1 MKTICPPSCIKFGIH
16 RRVLPWVFVLFA
28 FILGSSRVVSAQ
40 NRYILID
47 GSSTV
52 HPMMQIAC
60 EEYMKDLGNGVK
72 IEETF
77 SGTTAGMKKFLAG
90 EIDVAGASRPITREE
105 LKTAKVYQI
114 PFVEVPIAY
123 DALTIA
129 VNPDCT
135 WTNSIKISE
144 LKNLWK
150 RASEGKITL
159 WSQIR
164 SGWPET
170 PIKLFGAGKDSGTF
184 DYFKDVVLGKAE
196 ELRND
201 YTASEDKD
209 VIATGIEKTPGA
221 IGFLPYSYFVKEGVR
236 LKALAIEF
244 DYDAIKGQAVQGAMA
259 VAPSEQAVLQGTYI
273 PFGRPLFLYVNV
285 KSLNAKPHLK
295 DFLYNYLMT
304 ADDIAARVHYLGLPK
319 ISYARSIADL
329 EAKNVGT
336 RFSGEPE
343 IGLSVND
350 MINRRPR

>member
-1 MKTICPPSCIKFGIH
+1 MNLLYPIPSKKFTTRSRI
-16 RRVLPWVFVLFA
+16 LPAIFFLFA
-28 FILGSSRVVSAQ
+28 VLLASPCVASAQ

-52 HPMMQIAC
+52 HPMLQIAT
-60 EEYMKDLGNGVK
+60 EEYLKDLGRGVNV
-72 IEETF
+72 EETF

-105 LKTAKVYQI
+105 LKAAKVYQI
-114 PFVEVPIAY
+114 PFIEIPIAY

-129 VNPDCT
+129 VNPECT
-135 WTNSIKISE
+135 WANSIKISE
-144 LKNLWK
+144 LKTLWE
-150 RASEGKITL
+150 RAAEGKITL

-164 SGWPET
+164 PGWPES
-170 PIKLFGAGKDSGTF
+170 PVKLFGAGKDSGTF
-184 DYFKDVVLGKAE
+184 DYFKDVVLGKAG
-196 ELRND
+196 ELRDD

-209 VIATGIEKTPGA
+209 VIAAGIEKTPGA
-221 IGFLPYSYFVKEGVR
+221 LGFLPYSYFVKEGAR
-236 LKALAIEF
+236 LKALAVEF
-244 DYDAIKGQAVQGAMA
+244 DYDAIKGQPVQGAMA
-259 VAPSEQAVLQGTYI
+259 VAPSEQAVLQGIYI

-295 DFLYNYLMT
+295 DFLFNYLMT

>member
-1 MKTICPPSCIKFGIH
+1 MNFICPPHCINFTI
-16 RRVLPWVFVLFA
+16 RSRVLPTIFVLLA
-28 FILGSSRVVSAQ
+28 FILGNSRVVSAQ

-60 EEYMKDLGNGVK
+60 EEYMKDLGRGVK

-105 LKTAKVYQI
+105 LKAAKAYQI
-114 PFVEVPIAY
+114 SFVEVPIAY

-129 VNPDCT
+129 VSPECT
-135 WTNSIKISE
+135 WASSIKISE
-144 LKNLWK
+144 LKTLWE

-164 SGWPET
+164 LGWPET

-184 DYFKDVVLGKAE
+184 DYFKDVVLGKAGQ
-196 ELRND
+196 LRND
-201 YTASEDKD
+201 YTASEADEEL
-209 VIATGIEKTPGA
+209 VAGIEKTPGA
-221 IGFLPYSYFVKEGVR
+221 LGFLPYSYFVKEGAR
-236 LKALAIEF
+236 LKALAVEF
-244 DYDAIKGQAVQGAMA
+244 DYDAIRGQPVQGAMA
-259 VAPSEQAVLQGTYI
+259 VAPSEQAVLQGIYI
-273 PFGRPLFLYVNV
+273 PFGRPLFIYVNV

-295 DFLYNYLMT
+295 DFLFNYLMT
-304 ADDIAARVHYLGLPK
+304 ADAIAERVHYLGLPQ

-336 RFSGEPE
+336 RFSGVPE